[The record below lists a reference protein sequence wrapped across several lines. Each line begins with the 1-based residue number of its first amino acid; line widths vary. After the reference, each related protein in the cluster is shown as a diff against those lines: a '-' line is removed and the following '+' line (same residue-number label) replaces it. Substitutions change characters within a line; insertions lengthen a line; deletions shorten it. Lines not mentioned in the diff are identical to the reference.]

1 MRRLLVVALTC
12 AAGMAMATPASAS
25 LVFDSKLQVSAQGFG
40 TQPRTLTLQGA
51 NNNTRASGCIG
62 NSGGTVTY
70 GTNCTTDA
78 QTFKG
83 NGVTNDSDGTGD
95 MPPPLTLDGAK
106 YDSPLVSDL
115 GWTSAADIGI
125 VFNAT
130 DPSGGPITVADIT
143 LSFYNALTGALL
155 GAIDGNQTFATSN
168 AGNGVAGFTFVVD
181 DEQQAYVNAILGGT
195 ALNNIRIGLG
205 ATLLGETGGPDSFT
219 AINLRT
225 VPLVPEPGTWAMML
239 LGFAGM
245 GIAMRRNRRRS
256 GSTIMQLA

>member
-1 MRRLLVVALTC
+1 MRRLLVVALTS

-25 LVFDSKLQVSAQGFG
+25 LVFDASLQVSAQGFG
-40 TQPRTLTLQGA
+40 TQPRTLSLQSEG
-51 NNNTRASGCIG
+51 NNTRASGCIG
-62 NSGGTVTY
+62 NFGGTVTY
-70 GTNCTTDA
+70 GTSCTTDA
-78 QTFKG
+78 ATFMG
-83 NGVTNDSDGTGD
+83 NKVTNDSDGTGD

-115 GWTSAADIGI
+115 GWNSAADIGI
-125 VFNAT
+125 MFNAT
-130 DPSGGPITVADIT
+130 DPAGGPITVADIT

-155 GAIDGNQTFATSN
+155 GAIDGNQTFSSSN

-181 DEQQAYVNAILGGT
+181 SFQQAYVNAILGGT
-195 ALNNIRIGLG
+195 SHTNIRIGLG

-219 AINLRT
+219 AINLRA

-245 GIAMRRNRRRS
+245 GVALRRNRRRS
-256 GSTIMQLA
+256 GSRMMQLA